1 MTSTWSDLPRRLTTI
16 SLGVPIILYIL
27 VYKKT
32 ALVFFQGVHFLSCIE
47 WVQLMAPST
56 PSDES
61 GDKSTVTKF
70 LFVVVSM
77 IVSQLSDKVLQLG
90 IVLGMTAL
98 YIVTRNAHLLHGL
111 LMVTIPF
118 HTWYQVSQSFTHTVT
133 LLFIVWNC
141 DTGALVAGRIRR
153 MLFPNIPLV
162 QLEWL
167 RAISAAKSIA
177 GIWGGILLGVLTTM
191 GIPVIWT
198 AVSEHLPTDQKED
211 SWWLDTPWDSW
222 LYRLLLGS
230 FLSLL
235 AILGDLVES
244 AVKREAGKKD
254 TGKLLPGHGGILD
267 RFDSSLLAVVA
278 YSYLCIP
285 NDESE

>member
-1 MTSTWSDLPRRLTTI
+1 
-16 SLGVPIILYIL
+16 
-27 VYKKT
+27 
-32 ALVFFQGVHFLSCIE
+32 
-47 WVQLMAPST
+47 MAPST

-198 AVSEHLPTDQKED
+198 AVSEYLPTDQKED